1 MTKPSVYRRMP
12 AGLLAVVLV
21 AAPLSARSSEPAVAE
36 PTNVVLIIS
45 DDQHWADYGFAG
57 HPHLRTPSLDRLAAE
72 SLVFRRG
79 YVPSSLCCPSLASLI
94 TGRYPHEHGIA
105 GNDPPEPPGTKRGD
119 PQWKAAFEAGRERMN
134 ELLAAHPLLPK
145 ILAGRG
151 YASLQTGKWWQ
162 GHYSHGGFT
171 EGMTEGSRHGDRGL
185 EIGRKT
191 MQPAYDFIDRSTA
204 KRQPFFLWYAP
215 MLPHTPHDPPADLV
229 DHYTA
234 ATESLHVARYWA
246 NVERFDRTVGEL
258 LDHLDREGLTESTLV
273 VYVCDNGWIQNPEG
287 RRFGPRSKLSPYDGG
302 LRTPI
307 MLRQPGTIRP
317 ADNPALATSLDILPT
332 ILAACRCEA
341 PDGLPGVNL
350 LDAAAV
356 DARKQIF
363 GECFTHTL
371 RDLDDPAASLLWRWT
386 VRDDRDHGRGPI
398 WKLVLPAT
406 AGGGA
411 AVGWEGRLV
420 DPISQRRFSAG
431 QVELFDL
438 ATDPGEKTDLAAEHP
453 EVVKKL
459 TESLDRWWDPGRPAA
474 AGAWPNWRG
483 PGHDG
488 RASGRGYVA
497 EWGRDRNVRWQRPLP
512 GPGASTPVVW
522 GERML
527 LTCEIDGRDTAI
539 CLDRDGR
546 ERWRRELG
554 GGRAGK
560 HKKATGANPSAVT
573 DGRLAWVYFK
583 SGELAALK
591 LADGEVV
598 WKTNLQE
605 RFGEDTLW
613 WDLGTSPVLTSRAVV
628 VAVMQEGPSY
638 LVAFDRSTGSLL
650 WKHDRTLPA
659 PKESTQ
665 SYTTP
670 VVAAGDPA
678 LGEPDELLFVLG
690 SDHLTAHDAADGRE
704 LWRAGGL
711 NPEANG
717 FFRSIASPVLAGEHV
732 IVPYARGETLTGI
745 RRGGSGDVTESHV
758 AWTRRD
764 LGADVPSPAARRSEG
779 GWEVVVCGDKGHLE
793 AVAAATGET
802 IWQGDL
808 PKNRHTFSSS
818 PVLVDGRVLLTRE
831 DGRSFTIRPIGRE
844 IEVVGEG
851 FLDEMTVATPVCL
864 DGAIFLRTRD
874 ALWCLAG
881 E

>member
-307 MLRQPGTIRP
+307 MLRQPAQSAPPTIRP
-317 ADNPALATSLDILPT
+317 WRHRSTSCRRSLP
-332 ILAACRCEA
+332 
-341 PDGLPGVNL
+341 
-350 LDAAAV
+350 
-356 DARKQIF
+356 
-363 GECFTHTL
+363 
-371 RDLDDPAASLLWRWT
+371 
-386 VRDDRDHGRGPI
+386 
-398 WKLVLPAT
+398 
-406 AGGGA
+406 
-411 AVGWEGRLV
+411 
-420 DPISQRRFSAG
+420 
-431 QVELFDL
+431 
-438 ATDPGEKTDLAAEHP
+438 
-453 EVVKKL
+453 
-459 TESLDRWWDPGRPAA
+459 PAA
-474 AGAWPNWRG
+474 ARHQTGC
-483 PGHDG
+483 
-488 RASGRGYVA
+488 RA
-497 EWGRDRNVRWQRPLP
+497 
-512 GPGASTPVVW
+512 
-522 GERML
+522 
-527 LTCEIDGRDTAI
+527 
-539 CLDRDGR
+539 
-546 ERWRRELG
+546 
-554 GGRAGK
+554 
-560 HKKATGANPSAVT
+560 
-573 DGRLAWVYFK
+573 
-583 SGELAALK
+583 
-591 LADGEVV
+591 
-598 WKTNLQE
+598 
-605 RFGEDTLW
+605 
-613 WDLGTSPVLTSRAVV
+613 
-628 VAVMQEGPSY
+628 
-638 LVAFDRSTGSLL
+638 
-650 WKHDRTLPA
+650 
-659 PKESTQ
+659 
-665 SYTTP
+665 
-670 VVAAGDPA
+670 
-678 LGEPDELLFVLG
+678 
-690 SDHLTAHDAADGRE
+690 
-704 LWRAGGL
+704 
-711 NPEANG
+711 
-717 FFRSIASPVLAGEHV
+717 
-732 IVPYARGETLTGI
+732 
-745 RRGGSGDVTESHV
+745 
-758 AWTRRD
+758 
-764 LGADVPSPAARRSEG
+764 
-779 GWEVVVCGDKGHLE
+779 
-793 AVAAATGET
+793 
-802 IWQGDL
+802 
-808 PKNRHTFSSS
+808 
-818 PVLVDGRVLLTRE
+818 
-831 DGRSFTIRPIGRE
+831 
-844 IEVVGEG
+844 
-851 FLDEMTVATPVCL
+851 
-864 DGAIFLRTRD
+864 
-874 ALWCLAG
+874 
-881 E
+881 